1 MTMKID
7 IEATPEQI
15 RKVIELAGKDESLS
29 PIVQQLENFLLKS
42 DDSQVD
48 EVPQEGDNEIIKR
61 DE

>member
-1 MTMKID
+1 MKID

-15 RKVIELAGKDESLS
+15 RKVIALAGNDESLTS
-29 PIVQQLENFLLKS
+29 IVQQLSNCLLTS